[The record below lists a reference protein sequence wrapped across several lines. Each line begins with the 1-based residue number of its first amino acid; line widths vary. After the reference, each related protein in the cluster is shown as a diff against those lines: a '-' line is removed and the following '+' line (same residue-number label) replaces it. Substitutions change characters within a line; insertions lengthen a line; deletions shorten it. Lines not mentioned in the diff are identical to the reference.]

1 MRFACVM
8 KLFLF
13 FIFSVKILSYRK
25 GLLLP
30 WREKRKRY
38 FLKQKIK
45 QKKRDIYLHLILV
58 TNLTIRRDKER

>member
-1 MRFACVM
+1 MRFVCVM

-25 GLLLP
+25 GLLP